1 MSLTSEEILLND
13 PTLGR
18 CYLCQWLVK
27 LWTMVEMRLNG
38 QGHTVEICEE
48 CFEKEGRG

>member
-1 MSLTSEEILLND
+1 MLTSDDILLND

-18 CYLCQWLVK
+18 CYLCQWIVPLI
-27 LWTMVEMRLNG
+27 TMIEMDLDV

-48 CFEKEGRG
+48 CLEREGMR